1 MFLGKN
7 IQARWIKWLNALGVI
22 YDKNVLLKFK
32 EKNIKNKLAGL
43 AFLVDK
49 ILDEWIIK
57 FISDSK

>member
-1 MFLGKN
+1 
-7 IQARWIKWLNALGVI
+7 LNVLGVI

-49 ILDEWIIK
+49 ILDE
-57 FISDSK
+57 